1 MPELPEVET
10 IRNEL
15 LPALVG
21 KRITRVSIFDAKVV
35 RQPSGEEF
43 CYRLVGQRIED
54 IQRRGKYLIFSLSG
68 GEILVIHLKMAGAL
82 LLRPHQSSRYLR
94 ALFEFDSDVQLV
106 LIDRRRLA
114 AMWLGND
121 AETITGKLGPEP
133 LTQDFTCEVF
143 LSRLRGRK
151 APIKAVLLDQGFVA
165 GIGNM
170 YADEALFSAKIH
182 PLRIADTLS
191 PEEARRLYEAIREVL
206 WSATGNKGASVNTY
220 IRPDGSLGTAH
231 FSFRVAHRRGEF
243 CPVCGSPIQ
252 RIPLR
257 NRGTYFCPKCQVQTT

>member
-21 KRITRVSIFDAKVV
+21 KRITQVTVFDAKVIN
-35 RQPSGEEF
+35 RPSVEKF
-43 CYRLVGQRIED
+43 CQHLIGQRIED
-54 IQRRGKYLIFSLSG
+54 IQRRGKYLIFPLSS
-68 GEILVIHLKMAGAL
+68 GETLIIHLKMAGAL
-82 LLRPHQSSRYLR
+82 LLTPQQPTRYLR
-94 ALFEFDSDVQLV
+94 AVFQFYNNSKLF
-106 LIDRRRLA
+106 LIDRRRFA
-114 AMWLGND
+114 RIWLDKNAD
-121 AETITGKLGPEP
+121 KVIHKLGPEP
-133 LTQDFTCEVF
+133 LTSDFTYEVF
-143 LSRLRGRK
+143 LSRLKGRK

-182 PLRIADTLS
+182 PLRTADSLS
-191 PEEARRLYEAIREVL
+191 PKESRRLYKAIREVL
-206 WSATGNKGASVNTY
+206 WSAISNKGASVDTY

-231 FSFRVAHRRGEF
+231 FSFRVAHQRGKT

-252 RIPLR
+252 RIALR
-257 NRGTYFCPKCQVQTT
+257 NRGTYFCPRCQV